1 MGRQKSFE
9 SDKLNQLRT
18 KRVESYQE
26 NEKEQNFPVNSQ
38 ILQITQKPYFLAKNP
53 PLLNLLKAKSDID
66 FFQNIGID
74 QSLSGNI
81 SPSNQIQTPLP
92 TTTCSKRLTK
102 AKSSLQLIQ
111 SRERAENLKMY
122 AVRTHKYFPQII

>member
-1 MGRQKSFE
+1 
-9 SDKLNQLRT
+9 
-18 KRVESYQE
+18 VESYQE